1 MPCSSTATKS
11 RGVRWVGCICRTEL
25 RRARQTTGIHHSGTN
40 TKPRE
45 VTRSRQEACQKTTSR
60 ERSQLFAIFLYG
72 DGEWG
77 HALDRL
83 RLSNGTAAGWANE
96 GNAPKRDLQAGL
108 TTTPREVTRSRQA
121 ASKKKPASRLQERE
135 DAAPLSTTALAHL
148 SARAETNP

>member
-45 VTRSRQEACQKTTSR
+45 VTRSRQEVGKKTASR
-60 ERSQLFAIFLYG
+60 EKKPAAFCHIP
-72 DGEWG
+72 
-77 HALDRL
+77 L
-83 RLSNGTAAGWANE
+83 RRRRVGACVGSAAPFERNCG
-96 GNAPKRDLQAGL
+96 GLGKRRKCTKAGL
-108 TTTPREVTRSRQA
+108 TTKSREVTRSRQE
-121 ASKKKPASRLQERE
+121 ASKKKPASRLLERE
-135 DAAPLSTTALAHL
+135 NAAPLSTTALAHL